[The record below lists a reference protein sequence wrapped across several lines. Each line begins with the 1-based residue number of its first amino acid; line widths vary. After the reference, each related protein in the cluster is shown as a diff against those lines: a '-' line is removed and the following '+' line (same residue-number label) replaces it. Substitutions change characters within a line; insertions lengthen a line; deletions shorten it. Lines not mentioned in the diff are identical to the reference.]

1 MLVIISALIL
11 VLTYFVK
18 EMLKERLK
26 DVASSAES
34 AENLFR
40 IEGGQSSL
48 SLQIGQVHQ
57 QISAL
62 QQANAQQSAGG
73 ERDHSDTIR
82 IDSLRARQMLA
93 DLKIAVDSVSRLI
106 DALPSVG
113 AKEFRH
119 RLDRLKPDIEK
130 ADEQVTETLKPSPKH
145 DWTRLAQVK
154 LALAATLLAQLPVL
168 MLGDAVLTSIQRT
181 REASERLY
189 RFAQWVSYFLYTIG
203 VALGLYAALSGIK
216 GLNGGE

>member
-1 MLVIISALIL
+1 
-11 VLTYFVK
+11 
-18 EMLKERLK
+18 
-26 DVASSAES
+26 
-34 AENLFR
+34 
-40 IEGGQSSL
+40 
-48 SLQIGQVHQ
+48 
-57 QISAL
+57 
-62 QQANAQQSAGG
+62 
-73 ERDHSDTIR
+73 
-82 IDSLRARQMLA
+82 MLA

-154 LALAATLLAQLPVL
+154 LALVATLLAELPVL
-168 MLGDAVLTSIQRT
+168 VLGDAVLTSIQRT